1 MPVEFVR
8 DASGRRTRSGNLSS
22 APALVPDVAPKAGKV
37 VAPAKPTL
45 WSMLGNAAAYEAKRF
60 THDPLKRLT
69 ELGASAVRRPIND
82 IKYEAGQLSNLRTVA
97 PRLATYGMNALPG
110 MAVPASR
117 DSGQATATIMANTAR
132 NAIEAWQSVSG
143 KKNPDYSTT
152 GFGQFVD
159 FVEKST
165 YNRFGDKPPIEQEG
179 LQRLTTDVRNDIA
192 LALGIFATGGAL
204 GAGLKGAPVLGRV
217 AAGVG
222 NALNPLSAKT
232 AIGGIA
238 RAAAGGAVE
247 ESLAVPFQDNSGSAA
262 GLVDLALGTSIDP
275 VKPGMNRVQQMQA
288 AVGPNALAGALV
300 PAMLG
305 GAFQGITRGRR
316 VAAEVADHV
325 DARSAMEGMGLT
337 ETHPETG
344 AVRFTDA
351 AQQEPPPATYAE
363 AEAAYRAKN
372 GLDPVAPAAA
382 PAPEA
387 AAAPEQ
393 AAAPA
398 AQVPTEDPF
407 GVQAPTGRKVI
418 GRPDSYSPV
427 QDALLA
433 KESAA
438 NPDTARYQEWLQSN
452 ETQAGVPSAQMEPG
466 GSVTEA
472 KLPEA
477 DPNADPWDVYYDE
490 SLPEAD
496 VVLHQL
502 RQMDPEE
509 LKALDQSPDIPIA
522 QGIENALLGRP
533 QLEVDSNR
541 VWDMVSMPRDNVA
554 EDFLLK
560 RYTTRVGELDFSELR
575 DLAFN
580 SPQVADRLTEIT
592 GKGLDEATKTDLVKT
607 VLSMDDV
614 LLTNRMKGGSM
625 APLQELAVVP
635 EEMQYK
641 GNVNA
646 IGEQAG
652 NPLEGVTKWDPDAE
666 GVVSIYPDS
675 AAGVEK
681 IVNGHHRYGLAER
694 LGVPSLLVKRL
705 DAASAPDARF
715 QGAVENISAGAG
727 TVWDAAKFV
736 RESGITDLKQLKD
749 SGKSITKGLWKDGFS
764 LSKLPDDLFLAAQN
778 GVVDE
783 RYAALIGGSGLSPE
797 KMTSLFQE
805 ISSRPP
811 TDAGE
816 MTNLI
821 LAAKSAPTGSAD
833 QVDLFGN
840 ASVDL
845 TREKA
850 RLARDIQKG
859 LSSEK
864 GFFGRIKRNAGAIEG
879 KTGSSI
885 DAAGAAS
892 VADQAKIAK
901 RYFDSV
907 WFQSGPVSD
916 LLDRGAAD
924 IANGMSEMAV
934 SDRIKQQLP
943 ALLEQEMG
951 KTGPVAVGQAS
962 LLDEVA
968 PAPEPT
974 PPPEP
979 SLDELHGRLLQ
990 RAIAKG
996 EVRPPETII
1005 PDIPVDNGVNLQ
1017 KALEEAARGE
1027 EGPNLQAAIAE
1038 EARLR
1043 EEFRIRDEAVQQAA
1057 LQARR
1062 DAEGYDLK
1070 TFEERKPEVMADIID
1085 PEVMPRESRTPIADR
1100 FGELMRQMA
1109 ESDARTF
1116 RTIGEFTSELRQ
1128 QIDELAGVDAPVA
1141 AAGKKAALP
1150 PANSLAGKQ
1159 KAKEIADLAERIRFT
1174 EDERLPSALKRNN
1187 GETADLGQPSLV
1199 DQLQTALRN
1208 WKRQYEE
1215 LTGTPYAKQEP
1226 VFTFPA
1232 DLSKSAPRYGMAT
1245 VQFGSDLDRAAY
1257 MLRDGAKKS
1266 KGEDR
1271 LISAL
1276 EAGGYDVAAI
1286 RAHGNKVKQ
1295 AIKQA
1300 AGGGAAPQ
1308 KAMKLSIPD
1317 QGFGATAAPAPAV
1330 PPQATGSISEPAGV
1344 ARAKA
1349 AGLPTSA
1356 VRSAFTPA
1364 LLKAAANRL
1373 VDLKIARNL
1382 DDAMAR
1388 ANGAGVLTDTGALLK
1403 LFSGDDMELKGAQG
1417 QLLRMGSA
1425 TWNNEI
1431 DQPPV
1436 AKLRAAMEAIYPPAP
1451 APIGKPPGVSSREYL
1466 KDLSIRSLP
1475 EIASAVTQETLPR
1488 IRAAET
1494 PDLIRWANDV
1504 EPALEASHPELTRVV
1519 REEVANR
1526 YADVE
1531 KRMQDW
1537 EDDMK
1542 RGQC

>member
-8 DASGRRTRSGNLSS
+8 DESGRRTRSGNLSS
-22 APALVPDVAPKAGKV
+22 TPALVPDVAPKAGKV

-69 ELGASAVRRPIND
+69 ELGASAVRRPVNDVRYELKQLGQIN
-82 IKYEAGQLSNLRTVA
+82 SNPKAAVM
-97 PRLATYGMNALPG
+97 RLATYGVNAMPG
-110 MAVPASR
+110 MASANNR
-117 DSGQATATIMANTAR
+117 DSQQATATIMANTAR
-132 NAIEAWQSVSG
+132 NAIEAWQSAGG
-143 KKNPDYSTT
+143 KKSPDYSTT
-152 GFGQFVD
+152 GLGQFAD
-159 FVEKST
+159 FVEKSQ
-165 YNRFGDKPPIEQEG
+165 YNRFGDKPPVEQEG
-179 LQRLTTDVRNDIA
+179 LQRLTTDVRNDIY
-192 LALGIFATGGAL
+192 LALGLVAGGEAIAVGL
-204 GAGLKGAPVLGRV
+204 AGVPLLGRV
-217 AAGVG
+217 VAGAG
-222 NALNPLSAKT
+222 NALNPLKAKT

-238 RAAAGGAVE
+238 RLAAGGAVE

-262 GLVDLALGTSIDP
+262 GLVDLVLGTSIDP
-275 VKPGMNRVQQMQA
+275 VKPGMNRVQQMQS
-288 AVGPNALAGALV
+288 AVGPNALAGALL

-305 GAFQGITRGRR
+305 GAFHGITRGRR
-316 VAAEVADHV
+316 VTAEVADHV

-387 AAAPEQ
+387 AATPVQ

-407 GVQAPTGRKVI
+407 GVQAPTGRKII

-433 KESAA
+433 KESSA
-438 NPDTARYQEWLQSN
+438 NPDTGGYQEWLQSN

-466 GSVTEA
+466 GAVNQPEA

-509 LKALDQSPDIPIA
+509 LKALDQSTDVPVA
-522 QGIENALLGRP
+522 QGIENALLSRA
-533 QLEVDSNR
+533 QTEVDSNR
-541 VWDMVSMPRDNVA
+541 TWAMTSMPRANVA
-554 EDFLLK
+554 DDYLK
-560 RYTTRVGELDFSELR
+560 RYPGRVAGLDFSELR

-580 SPQVADRLTEIT
+580 STDVADRLTEIT
-592 GKGLDEATKTDLVKT
+592 GKSLDEATKTDLVKT

-614 LLTNRMKGGSM
+614 LLTNRMKGQPM
-625 APLQELAVVP
+625 AALGDMAVVP

-641 GNVNA
+641 SNVNA

-675 AAGVEK
+675 AAVVEK
-681 IVNGHHRYGLAER
+681 IVNGHHRYGAAER

-705 DAASAPDARF
+705 DAASAAEARF

-783 RYAALIGGSGLSPE
+783 RYAALIGGSGLPPE

-805 ISSRPP
+805 IGNRPP

-864 GFFGRIKRNAGAIEG
+864 GLFGRIKRNAGAIEG

-885 DAAGAAS
+885 DAAGAAG
-892 VADQAKIAK
+892 VADQAKVAK

-907 WFQSGPVSD
+907 WYQSGPVSD
-916 LLDRGAAD
+916 MLDRGAAD
-924 IANGMSEMAV
+924 IANGMSQTAV
-934 SDRIKQQLP
+934 VDRIKQQLP

-951 KTGPVAVGQAS
+951 KTGPIPVDQAS

-1005 PDIPVDNGVNLQ
+1005 PDIPVENGVNLQ

-1070 TFEERKPEVMADIID
+1070 TFEERKSEVLEGIED
-1085 PEVMPRESRTPIADR
+1085 PPVRLEAPPQTGLTDRQIRTYSGMTPKGLAVEKAIANKYLL
-1100 FGELMRQMA
+1100 GERALQNK
-1109 ESDARTF
+1109 
-1116 RTIGEFTSELRQ
+1116 
-1128 QIDELAGVDAPVA
+1128 LA
-1141 AAGKKAALP
+1141 KKAELD
-1150 PANSLAGKQ
+1150 ANAARVLKYLEESPGSNSPKEMTEEAFM
-1159 KAKEIADLAERIRFT
+1159 AKYGP
-1174 EDERLPSALKRNN
+1174 EDTHP
-1187 GETADLGQPSLV
+1187 
-1199 DQLQTALRN
+1199 QLQKKSAENAVDTALSRHQFAVDFN
-1208 WKRQYEE
+1208 DWYSSRAQRP
-1215 LTGTPYAKQEP
+1215 GPQSS
-1226 VFTFPA
+1226 VFAFPA

-1245 VQFGSDLDRAAY
+1245 VEFGSDLDRAAY
-1257 MLRDGAKKS
+1257 MLRDGATKS

-1295 AIKQA
+1295 AIKEA

-1308 KAMKLSIPD
+1308 EAMKLSIPD

-1330 PPQATGSISEPAGV
+1330 PPQVTGSISEPAGV

-1349 AGLPTSA
+1349 AGLPANA
-1356 VRSAFTPA
+1356 VRAASTRG

-1388 ANGAGVLTDTGALLK
+1388 ANDAGVLTDAGALLK
-1403 LFSGDDMELKGAQG
+1403 LFSGDDMELKGAQL
-1417 QLLRMGSA
+1417 QLERMGSA
-1425 TWNNEI
+1425 TWGNEI

-1451 APIGKPPGVSSREYL
+1451 APNGKPPGVSSREYL
-1466 KDLSIRSLP
+1466 KDLSVRSLP

-1504 EPALEASHPELTRVV
+1504 EPGLEASHPELTRVV
-1519 REEVANR
+1519 QEEVANR

-1531 KRMQDW
+1531 KRMQGW

-1542 RGQC
+1542 RGLC